1 MEITSRKAN
10 TISKTDKAAKA
21 LKTVK
26 SGFSVIEVMLVLGIS
41 GLMLV
46 GLLAGTFSSI
56 ANQRYNDAIRS
67 FAEFFRS
74 VYNEV
79 ISPESLGTGNSATA
93 VLGKIIV
100 FDPSVNGDNGD
111 RQAYTATIIGS
122 ANINLNPIQPN
133 SSIVEE
139 LAKAKASI
147 YCGTDLAS
155 DDQSTVS
162 EYMALWQTSF
172 MQGKNS
178 SFPTDINSEFRG
190 TFIIARSPASNVVH
204 TAFSPDLVYNLKDNC
219 NPTDRAAE
227 YQFKNNLQDAAER
240 SKFSQDS
247 AINICVKSTDVRF
260 MRAVRIAADGRNS
273 SAVSVINTEELEEFD
288 PEAGGGNPCQ

>member
-1 MEITSRKAN
+1 MKKFSR
-10 TISKTDKAAKA
+10 KAAKA
-21 LKTVK
+21 QKIPKTVK

-46 GLLAGTFSSI
+46 GLLAGTFTSI
-56 ANQRYNDAIRS
+56 ASQRYTDAVRS

-79 ISPESLGTGNSATA
+79 ISPESLGTGNSTTA

-100 FDPSVNGDNGD
+100 FDPTVNGDNGD

-133 SSIVEE
+133 SNIMEE
-139 LAKAKASI
+139 LAKAEASI
-147 YCGTDLAS
+147 YCGDDS
-155 DDQSTVS
+155 ISNDQSTVS

-172 MQGKNS
+172 MQGANTNPS
-178 SFPTDINSEFRG
+178 IHANPAEEFRG
-190 TFIIARSPASNVVH
+190 TFVIARSPASNVVH
-204 TAFSPDLVYNLKDNC
+204 TAYSPDLVYNLKDNC
-219 NPTDRAAE
+219 SPTDRAAE
-227 YQFKNNLQDAAER
+227 YQFKNNMQDAAER
-240 SKFSQDS
+240 AKFYQDS

-273 SAVSVINTEELEEFD
+273 SAVSVINSDELED
-288 PEAGGGNPCQ
+288 GGENPCQP